1 MTNDLISRSALTE
14 KGKTMRDIDLKP
26 REVGN
31 RNPEELARILSGIYP
46 QRTVEEL
53 MTHFGFVK
61 NEEGERNGA
70 EE

>member
-1 MTNDLISRSALTE
+1 ME
-14 KGKTMRDIDLKP
+14 RDISLRP

-53 MTHFGFVK
+53 MTHFGFAK
-61 NEEGERNGA
+61 NEEGERDGA